1 MPLDG
6 SAFACESMELSPT
19 ALVGSA
25 LTFETKEPSSATPDG
40 TPPIWD
46 NKELTKPDGSADAPT
61 FEGRAPI

>member
-1 MPLDG
+1 
-6 SAFACESMELSPT
+6 
-19 ALVGSA
+19 

-46 NKELTKPDGSADAPT
+46 NKELTKPDGSADAPI